1 MTDKHYYES
10 RRNTPRLPIV
20 YTTPEIMQKL
30 DYLAE
35 KYGSKKA
42 AIEAAIIIL
51 HATEKTKDLAED
63 VLLSQTSGFT
73 CQHCGEKTKDFTP
86 ESEFIG
92 WNGVCV
98 KCAMEGIEV

>member
-1 MTDKHYYES
+1 MTDKHYYEN

-20 YTTPEIMQKL
+20 YTTPDIVQKL
-30 DYLAE
+30 EYLAE

-42 AIEAAIIIL
+42 AIEMAINEL
-51 HATEKTKDLAED
+51 YARDGEK
-63 VLLSQTSGFT
+63 VT
-73 CQHCGEKTKDFTP
+73 CSCCGESVPDFTP

-98 KCAMEGIEV
+98 KCAMSGVEL

>member
-20 YTTPEIMQKL
+20 YTTPEILKKL

-42 AIEAAIIIL
+42 AIEMAISAL
-51 HATEKTKDLAED
+51 YDKE
-63 VLLSQTSGFT
+63 TSGFT
-73 CQHCGEKTKDFTP
+73 CQHCSETFKDSTP
-86 ESEFIG
+86 ESEFVG
-92 WNGVCV
+92 WDGVCV
-98 KCAMEGIEV
+98 KCAMEGMEV

>member
-1 MTDKHYYES
+1 MVTNNPYYEK

-20 YTTPEIMQKL
+20 YTTVDIMQKL

-42 AIEAAIIIL
+42 AIEAAICAL
-51 HATEKTKDLAED
+51 YDKETG
-63 VLLSQTSGFT
+63 GFT
-73 CQHCGEKTKDFTP
+73 CQHCGEKTKDSTP

-98 KCAMEGIEV
+98 KCAMKGIKV

>member
-1 MTDKHYYES
+1 MTDKHYYEK

-20 YTTPEIMQKL
+20 YTTMDIVQKL

-35 KYGSKKA
+35 KHGSKKS
-42 AIEAAIIIL
+42 AIEAAICAL
-51 HATEKTKDLAED
+51 YCAE
-63 VLLSQTSGFT
+63 QTSGFT
-73 CQHCGEKTKDFTP
+73 CQHCGETFKDFTP

>member
-1 MTDKHYYES
+1 MATNPHYEK

-20 YTTPEIMQKL
+20 YTTPDIITKL

-42 AIEAAIIIL
+42 AIEMGISAL
-51 HATEKTKDLAED
+51 YDKE
-63 VLLSQTSGFT
+63 TSGFT
-73 CQHCGEKTKDFTP
+73 CQHCGETFKDFTP

-98 KCAMEGIEV
+98 KCAMKGIEV

>member
-1 MTDKHYYES
+1 MNKKLSKSYEK

-20 YTTPEIMQKL
+20 YTTADILQKL

-51 HATEKTKDLAED
+51 HATEKTKECA
-63 VLLSQTSGFT
+63 
-73 CQHCGEKTKDFTP
+73 
-86 ESEFIG
+86 IG
-92 WNGVCV
+92 GV
-98 KCAMEGIEV
+98 EV